1 MLDVGVKQDASKCNQ
16 NCPQVNQITVI
27 APEDI
32 ALGHASSL
40 ALLLPLPQPATAS
53 AGPQRREATRTALR
67 SILGRLLG
75 RSPGSILF
83 ETSGEGKP
91 RIAGGSDIAFN
102 LSHSRG
108 YSLIALS
115 RTGDIGCDI
124 EDRFTNEDVSGLC
137 PLVLHPSELDAMEGL
152 AVQER
157 VEAFRRYWVRKEAVL
172 KASGSGFLT
181 DPREVI
187 TGQEDPRATWGA
199 QSGIPFA
206 IHNLRIGDGCL
217 AAVASMDSVCVWR
230 WLAAPE
236 QPRGPHG

>member
-1 MLDVGVKQDASKCNQ
+1 MNELA
-16 NCPQVNQITVI
+16 VI
-27 APEDI
+27 ALEDI

-40 ALLLPLPQPATAS
+40 ALLFPLPQSATAS
-53 AGPQRREATRTALR
+53 AEAPRREATRSVLR

-75 RSPGSILF
+75 RAPESLQF
-83 ETSGEGKP
+83 ERSAQGKP

-137 PLVLHPSELDAMEGL
+137 PLVLHPSELDAIETL
-152 AVQER
+152 AVQDR

-172 KASGSGFLT
+172 KAAGSGFLT
-181 DPREVI
+181 DPRELI
-187 TGQEDPRATWGA
+187 TGREDPHATWSA
-199 QSGIPFA
+199 QPGVPFA
-206 IHNLRIGDGCL
+206 IHNQRIADGCL
-217 AAVASMDSVCVWR
+217 AAVASMDPVCTWR

-236 QPRGPHG
+236 RPRGPHA